1 MDSDL
6 LITISRVCG
15 DAQIGISALLG
26 GTIHISLYVKVN
38 LIISQKAM

>member
-15 DAQIGISALLG
+15 GAQTGISALLG
-26 GTIHISLYVKVN
+26 GTIHISLCVKVN
-38 LIISQKAM
+38 LIITQKAV